1 MDYWSIGLKCSTP
14 LLHHSIIPVRC
25 KKNPPPAAEGFLQAD
40 TLAAYFRGD
49 SGEQIILSALDE
61 QKDIVLVFGLFK
73 LLHKI
78 VYVFNRFTVDLADDI
93 AGLNSRVGCRTSW
106 FNASDHHAGLTFS
119 RRRLAIAGVRFC
131 TDIPRVLSWA
141 GSW

>member
-1 MDYWSIGLKCSTP
+1 MKENPSASGGGVFATGRYASS
-14 LLHHSIIPVRC
+14 LLRC
-25 KKNPPPAAEGFLQAD
+25 
-40 TLAAYFRGD
+40 D

-106 FNASDHHAGLTFS
+106 FNASDHHAGITF
-119 RRRLAIAGVRFC
+119 
-131 TDIPRVLSWA
+131 
-141 GSW
+141 